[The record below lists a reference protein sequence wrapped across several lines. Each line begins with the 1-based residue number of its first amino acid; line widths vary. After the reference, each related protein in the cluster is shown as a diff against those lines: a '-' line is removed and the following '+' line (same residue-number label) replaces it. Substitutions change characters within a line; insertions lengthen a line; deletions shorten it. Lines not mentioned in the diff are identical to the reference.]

1 MKSGLEQK
9 IYDCIIQNYIS
20 TINQLY
26 EMPAFNMQLILH
38 LIQKIDVLQYIFNY
52 IENISYSTCIQQCV
66 CLSAG
71 LSMNGYTQR
80 YQILL
85 VDSPKPEFIQ
95 LKEIFFSDVQFD
107 FFKLNVLILIFFFNK
122 CFNFQKVIF
131 FCIARKK
138 KILLIKL
145 VQNFENDFLEFLN
158 NLLFFP

>member
-71 LSMNGYTQR
+71 LSMNGYTQS
-80 YQILL
+80 YQILSE
-85 VDSPKPEFIQ
+85 DRPKPEFIQ
-95 LKEIFFSDVQFD
+95 LKEIFFLEVQFD
-107 FFKLNVLILIFFFNK
+107 FFLI
-122 CFNFQKVIF
+122 
-131 FCIARKK
+131 
-138 KILLIKL
+138 
-145 VQNFENDFLEFLN
+145 
-158 NLLFFP
+158 